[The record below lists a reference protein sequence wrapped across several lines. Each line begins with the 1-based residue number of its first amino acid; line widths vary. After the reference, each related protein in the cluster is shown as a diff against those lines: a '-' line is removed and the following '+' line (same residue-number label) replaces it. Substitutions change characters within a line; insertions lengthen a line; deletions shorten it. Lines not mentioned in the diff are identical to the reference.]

1 MQPRPYQI
9 DISNRAADIIRKYG
23 LVYLAMQVR
32 TGKTVTALLTA
43 EKVGAEVIL
52 FLTKKKVISGILDD
66 HKQLGLKADIIVTN
80 YENIHKINQK
90 FDIVICDEAHG
101 NGLGQFP
108 KPSVRVKKL
117 KELCKGKP
125 IIYLSGTPT
134 PESYSQIFHQ
144 FYISSFSPFKDYVNF
159 YKWAKDYVDIRLKY
173 FKGLKVNDYSNA
185 NQTKIKQMTDHLIIP
200 FTQHEAGFRAEVEEI
215 TIGIKMEPSTYFL
228 ADRLK
233 RDRIYTGKDGNVV
246 LADTGAKLLSKLHQI
261 YSGSVI
267 DENEEGLIFDRSK
280 AYWIKDN
287 FKDKKIAIFYKYKAE
302 EIMLYLTFGYDK
314 FTTDPQE
321 FAKSDSKWFLS
332 QIQSGREGINLSTA
346 DALIML
352 NIDFSAVSYWQARAR
367 MQNKDREEAS
377 KVYWLFAE
385 GGIEEKIYKA
395 VKDKKDYTLS
405 YFKNDYGIE

>member
-1 MQPRPYQI
+1 
-9 DISNRAADIIRKYG
+9 
-23 LVYLAMQVR
+23 MQVR

-80 YENIHKINQK
+80 YENIHKIEQP

-101 NGLGQFP
+101 LGQYP
-108 KPSVRVKKL
+108 KPAQRVKKL
-117 KELCKGKP
+117 KELCKSKS

-144 FYISSFSPFKDYVNF
+144 FYISSFSPFKDYINF

-200 FTQHEAGFRAEVEEI
+200 FTQHEAGFRAEVEEL
-215 TIGIKMEPSTYFL
+215 TVSIKMEPSTYFL

-302 EIMLYLTFGYDK
+302 EIMLYLTFGYNK

-367 MQNKDREEAS
+367 MQNKDREEPS

-405 YFKNDYGIE
+405 YFKNDYEIE

>member
-1 MQPRPYQI
+1 MHPRDYQI
-9 DISNRAADIIRKYG
+9 SISDKAADIIRKYG

-43 EKVGAEVIL
+43 EKVGAGVIL

-66 HKQLGLKADIIVTN
+66 HNQLGLKADIIVTN
-80 YENIHKINQK
+80 YENIHHVKQP

-101 NGLGQFP
+101 LGQYP
-108 KPSVRVKKL
+108 KPAQRVKKL
-117 KELCKGKP
+117 KELCKGRP

-144 FYISSFSPFKDYVNF
+144 FYISSFSPFKDYINF
-159 YKWAKDYVDIRLKY
+159 YKWAKDYVDIQLKY

-200 FTQHEAGFRAEVEEI
+200 FTQAEAGFMAEVEEL
-215 TIGIKMEPSTYFL
+215 TVSIKMEPSTYYL
-228 ADRLK
+228 ADKLK
-233 RDRIYTGKDGNVV
+233 KDRVYIGKDNNVV
-246 LADTGAKLLSKLHQI
+246 MADTGAKLLSKLHQI

-267 DENEEGLIFDRSK
+267 DEKDSGLIFDRSK
-280 AYWIKDN
+280 AYWIKEN

-302 EIMLYLTFGYDK
+302 EIMLYLTFGHDK

-321 FAKSDSKWFLS
+321 FAGSDSKWFLS

-367 MQNKDREEAS
+367 MQNKDREDAS
-377 KVYWLFAE
+377 KVYWLFAD

>member
-9 DISNRAADIIRKYG
+9 SISDKAADIIRKYG

-52 FLTKKKVISGILDD
+52 FLTKKKVISGILQD
-66 HKQLGLKADIIVTN
+66 HAELGLKADIIVTN

-101 NGLGQFP
+101 LGQYP
-108 KPSVRVKKL
+108 KPAQRVKKL

-144 FYISSFSPFKDYVNF
+144 FYISSFSPFKDYINF

-200 FTQHEAGFRAEVEEI
+200 FTQQEAGFRAEVEEL

-246 LADTGAKLLSKLHQI
+246 MADTGAKLLSKLHQI

-321 FAKSDSKWFLS
+321 FATSENKWFLS

-367 MQNKDREEAS
+367 MQNKDREEPS

>member
-1 MQPRPYQI
+1 MHPRPYQI

-43 EKVGAEVIL
+43 EKVGAGVIL

-66 HKQLGLKADIIVTN
+66 HNQLGLKADIIVTN

-101 NGLGQFP
+101 LGQYP
-108 KPSVRVKKL
+108 KPAQRVKKL
-117 KELCKGKP
+117 KDLCKGKP

-144 FYISSFSPFKDYVNF
+144 FYISSFSPFKDYINF

-200 FTQHEAGFRAEVEEI
+200 FTQAEAGFRAEVKEL
-215 TIGIKMEPSTYFL
+215 TVGVKMEPSTYFL

-233 RDRIYTGKDGNVV
+233 RDRVYVGRDGNVV
-246 LADTGAKLLSKLHQI
+246 MADTGAKLLSKLHQV
-261 YSGSVI
+261 YTGTVI
-267 DENEEGLIFDRSK
+267 DEKNEGLVFDRSK
-280 AYWIKDN
+280 VYWIKDN
-287 FKDKKIAIFYKYKAE
+287 FNGKKIAIFYKYKAE
-302 EIMLYLTFGYDK
+302 ETMLYLTFGYDR

-367 MQNKDREEAS
+367 MQNKDRDEAS

-405 YFKNDYGIE
+405 YFKNDYNVE

>member
-1 MQPRPYQI
+1 MHPRPYQI

-80 YENIHKINQK
+80 YENIHKIEQP

-101 NGLGQFP
+101 LGQYP
-108 KPSVRVKKL
+108 KPAQRVKKL

-159 YKWAKDYVDIRLKY
+159 YKWAKDYVYIGKRY
-173 FKGLKVNDYSNA
+173 YSGLAVNDYSDA

-200 FTQHEAGFRAEVEEI
+200 FTQQEAGFRAEVEEL
-215 TIGIKMEPSTYFL
+215 TVSIKMEPSTYFL

-233 RDRIYTGKDGNVV
+233 RDRVYAGRDGNVV
-246 LADTGAKLLSKLHQI
+246 MADTGAKLLSKLHQI

-280 AYWIKDN
+280 AYWIKEN

>member
-9 DISNRAADIIRKYG
+9 SISDKAADIIRKYG

-32 TGKTVTALLTA
+32 CGKTVTALLTA
-43 EKVGAEVIL
+43 EKLGAEVIL

-66 HKQLGLKADIIVTN
+66 HKRLGLKADIIVTN
-80 YENIHKINQK
+80 YENIHHVKQP

-101 NGLGQFP
+101 LGQYP
-108 KPSVRVKKL
+108 KPAQRVKKL

-185 NQTKIKQMTDHLIIP
+185 NQTKIKSMTDHLIIP
-200 FTQHEAGFRAEVEEI
+200 FTQEEAGFKQDVQEI
-215 TIGIKMEPSTYFL
+215 VQMITMQPSTYYL
-228 ADRLK
+228 TDKLK
-233 RDRIYTGKDGNVV
+233 KDRIFYGKDGNVV
-246 LADTGAKLLSKLHQI
+246 LADTGAALMSKLHQC
-261 YSGSVI
+261 YSGTVI
-267 DENEEGLIFDRSK
+267 DEKNEGLVFDRSK
-280 AYWIKDN
+280 AYWIKDHY
-287 FKDKKIAIFYKYKAE
+287 KDKKIAIFYKYKAE

-314 FTTDPQE
+314 FTSDPAE

-332 QIQSGREGINLSTA
+332 QISSGREGINLSTA
-346 DALIML
+346 EALIML

-367 MQNKDREEAS
+367 LQSKDREEAA
-377 KVYWLFAE
+377 KVYWLFAD
-385 GGIEEKIYKA
+385 GGIEQKIYNM

-405 YFKNDYGIE
+405 YFKKDFEIE

>member
-1 MQPRPYQI
+1 MQPRDYQI
-9 DISNRAADIIRKYG
+9 DISDKAADIILKHG

-32 TGKTVTALLTA
+32 CGKTVTALLTA

-52 FLTKKKVISGILDD
+52 FLTKKKVISGILED

-101 NGLGQFP
+101 LGQHP
-108 KPSVRVKKL
+108 RPAQRVKKL

-144 FYISSFSPFKDYVNF
+144 FYISSFSPFKDYINF
-159 YKWAKDYVDIRLKY
+159 YKWANDYVDIRLKY

-185 NQTKIKQMTDHLIIP
+185 NQIKIKQMTDHLIIP
-200 FTQHEAGFRAEVEEI
+200 FTQAEAGFKAEVQELI
-215 TIGIKMEPSTYFL
+215 VGIKMEPSTYYL
-228 ADRLK
+228 ADK
-233 RDRIYTGKDGNVV
+233 IKKDRVYIGRDGNVV
-246 LADTGAKLLSKLHQI
+246 MADTGAKLLSKLHQI
-261 YSGSVI
+261 YTGTVI
-267 DENEEGLIFDRSK
+267 DEKEDGLIFDRSK
-280 AYWIKDN
+280 AYWIKEN

-302 EIMLYLTFGYDK
+302 ETMLYLTFGHDK

-321 FAKSDSKWFLS
+321 FAQSDSKWFLS

-367 MQNKDREEAS
+367 MQNKDREDAS

-395 VKDKKDYTLS
+395 VKEKKDYTLS

>member
-1 MQPRPYQI
+1 MQPRHYQI
-9 DISNRAADIIRKYG
+9 DISNKAADIIKQHG

-43 EKVGAEVIL
+43 EKLGAEYIL
-52 FLTKKKVISGILDD
+52 FITKKKAISSILED
-66 HKQLGLKADIIVTN
+66 HEKLGLNAGIIVTN
-80 YENIHKINQK
+80 YENIDKAWQL

-101 NGLGQFP
+101 LGQYP
-108 KPSVRVKKL
+108 KPAQRVKKL

-200 FTQHEAGFRAEVEEI
+200 FTQQEAGFRAQVDEI
-215 TIGIKMEPSTYFL
+215 TIGIKMQGATYYL
-228 ADRLK
+228 ADKLK
-233 RDRIYTGKDGNVV
+233 RERVYTGRDGNVI
-246 LADTGAKLLSKLHQI
+246 LADTGAKLLSKLHQV
-261 YSGSVI
+261 YTGTVI
-267 DENEEGLIFDRSK
+267 DEKDEGVIFDRSK
-280 AYWIKDN
+280 AYWIKEN
-287 FKDKKIAIFYKYKAE
+287 FKGKKIAIFYKYKAE
-302 EIMLYLTFGYDK
+302 EVMLHLTFGYDK

-321 FAKSDSKWFLS
+321 FAKSENKWFLS

-405 YFKNDYGIE
+405 YFKNEYGIE

>member
-1 MQPRPYQI
+1 MQPRDYQI
-9 DISNRAADIIRKYG
+9 SISDKAADIIRKYG

-32 TGKTVTALLTA
+32 TGKTVTALLTG

-80 YENIHKINQK
+80 YENIHKIEQP

-101 NGLGQFP
+101 LGQYP
-108 KPSVRVKKL
+108 KPAQRVKKL

-159 YKWAKDYVDIRLKY
+159 YKWAKDYVYIGKRY
-173 FKGLKVNDYSNA
+173 YSGLAVNDYSNA
-185 NQTKIKQMTDHLIIP
+185 NQTKIKQMTDYLIIP
-200 FTQHEAGFRAEVEEI
+200 FTQQEAGFRAEVEEL
-215 TIGIKMEPSTYFL
+215 TVSIKMEPSTYFL

>member
-1 MQPRPYQI
+1 MHPRDYQI
-9 DISNRAADIIRKYG
+9 SISNKAAGIIKQHG

-43 EKVGAEVIL
+43 EKLGAEVIL

-80 YENIHKINQK
+80 YENIHKIEQP

-101 NGLGQFP
+101 LGQYP
-108 KPSVRVKKL
+108 KPAQRVKKL

-144 FYISSFSPFKDYVNF
+144 FYISSFSPFKDYINF
-159 YKWAKDYVDIRLKY
+159 YKWAKDYVYIGKRY
-173 FKGLKVNDYSNA
+173 YSGLAVNDYSDA

-200 FTQHEAGFRAEVEEI
+200 FTQQEARFRAEVEEL
-215 TIGIKMEPSTYFL
+215 TVSIKMEPSTYYL
-228 ADRLK
+228 ADKLK
-233 RDRIYTGKDGNVV
+233 RDRVYAGRDGNVV
-246 LADTGAKLLSKLHQI
+246 MADTGAKLLSKLHQI

-280 AYWIKDN
+280 AYWIKEN

-321 FAKSDSKWFLS
+321 FAGSDSKWFLS

>member
-9 DISNRAADIIRKYG
+9 DISDKAADIIRKYG

-80 YENIHKINQK
+80 YENIHKIEQP

-101 NGLGQFP
+101 LGQYP
-108 KPSVRVKKL
+108 KPAQRVKKL

-144 FYISSFSPFKDYVNF
+144 FYISSFSPFKDYINF
-159 YKWAKDYVDIRLKY
+159 YKWARDYVDIQLKY

-200 FTQHEAGFRAEVEEI
+200 FTQQEAGFKAQVDELTVS
-215 TIGIKMEPSTYFL
+215 IKMEPSTYYL
-228 ADRLK
+228 ADKLK
-233 RDRIYTGKDGNVV
+233 KDRVYIGKDNNVV
-246 LADTGAKLLSKLHQI
+246 MADTGAKLLSKLHQI
-261 YSGSVI
+261 YTGTVI
-267 DENEEGLIFDRSK
+267 DEKDEGVIFDRSK
-280 AYWIKDN
+280 AYWIKEN
-287 FKDKKIAIFYKYKAE
+287 FKGKKIAIFYKYKAE

>member
-9 DISNRAADIIRKYG
+9 DISNRAADTIRKHG

-43 EKVGAEVIL
+43 EKVGAEYIL
-52 FLTKKKVISGILDD
+52 FITKKKAISSILED
-66 HKQLGLKADIIVTN
+66 HRQLGLNAGIIVTN
-80 YENIHKINQK
+80 YENIDKAWQL

-101 NGLGQFP
+101 LGQYP
-108 KPSVRVKKL
+108 KPAQRVKKL

-200 FTQHEAGFRAEVEEI
+200 FTQQEAGFRAEVDEI
-215 TIGIKMEPSTYFL
+215 TIGIKMQGATYYL
-228 ADRLK
+228 ADKLK
-233 RDRIYTGKDGNVV
+233 RERVYTGRDGNVI

-261 YSGSVI
+261 YTGTVI
-267 DENEEGLIFDRSK
+267 DEKDEGVIFDRSK
-280 AYWIKDN
+280 AYWIKEN
-287 FKDKKIAIFYKYKAE
+287 FKGKKIAIFYKYKAE
-302 EIMLYLTFGYDK
+302 EVMLHLTFGYDK

-321 FAKSDSKWFLS
+321 FATSDNKWFIS

-385 GGIEEKIYKA
+385 GGIEEKIYNA
-395 VKDKKDYTLS
+395 VKGKKDYTLS

>member
-9 DISNRAADIIRKYG
+9 DISNKAADIIRKYG

-32 TGKTVTALLTA
+32 CGKTVTALLTA

-66 HKQLGLKADIIVTN
+66 HKAFGIKADIVVTN
-80 YENIHKINQK
+80 YENLHHVKNLS

-101 NGLGQFP
+101 LGQYP
-108 KPSVRVKKL
+108 KPAQRVKKL

-144 FYISSFSPFKDYVNF
+144 FYISSFSPFKDFVNF
-159 YKWAKDYVDIRLKY
+159 YKWAKDYVDVRLKY

-200 FTQHEAGFRAEVEEI
+200 FTQQEAGFKAEVKEL
-215 TIGIKMEPSTYFL
+215 TVSIKMEPSTYFL

-233 RDRIYTGKDGNVV
+233 RDRVYIGRDNNVV

-261 YSGSVI
+261 YTGTVI
-267 DENEEGLIFDRSK
+267 DEKNDGLVFDRSK
-280 AYWIKDN
+280 AYWIKEN
-287 FKDKKIAIFYKYKAE
+287 FKGKKIAIFYKYKAE
-302 EIMLYLTFGYDK
+302 EMMLYLTFGYDK

-321 FAKSDSKWFLS
+321 FATSSDKWFLS
-332 QIQSGREGINLSTA
+332 QIQSGREGISLSTA

-385 GGIEEKIYKA
+385 GGIEEKIYAA
-395 VKDKKDYTLS
+395 VKGKKDYTLS

>member
-1 MQPRPYQI
+1 MQPRDYQI
-9 DISNRAADIIRKYG
+9 SISNRATDIIRKYG

-32 TGKTVTALLTA
+32 CGKTVTALLTA

-80 YENIHKINQK
+80 YENLHHVKQP

-101 NGLGQFP
+101 LGQYP
-108 KPSVRVKKL
+108 KPAQRVKKL

-144 FYISSFSPFKDYVNF
+144 FYISSFSPFKDYINF

-185 NQTKIKQMTDHLIIP
+185 NQTKIKQMTDYLIIP
-200 FTQHEAGFRAEVEEI
+200 FTQAEAGFKAEVQEL
-215 TIGIKMEPSTYFL
+215 TVGIKMEPSTYYL
-228 ADRLK
+228 ADK
-233 RDRIYTGKDGNVV
+233 IKKDRVYIGRDGNVV
-246 LADTGAKLLSKLHQI
+246 MADTGAKLLSKLHQI
-261 YSGSVI
+261 YTGTVI
-267 DENEEGLIFDRSK
+267 DEKDDGLIFDRSK
-280 AYWIKDN
+280 AYWIKEN

-302 EIMLYLTFGYDK
+302 ETMLYLTFGHDK

-321 FAKSDSKWFLS
+321 FAQSDSKWFLS

-367 MQNKDREEAS
+367 MQNKDREDAS

-395 VKDKKDYTLS
+395 VKEKKDYTLS

>member
-9 DISNRAADIIRKYG
+9 DISNRSADIIRKYG

-80 YENIHKINQK
+80 YENIHKIEQP

-101 NGLGQFP
+101 LGQYP
-108 KPSVRVKKL
+108 KPAQRVKKL

-159 YKWAKDYVDIRLKY
+159 YKWAKDYVYIGKRY
-173 FKGLKVNDYSNA
+173 YSGLAVNDYSNA

-200 FTQHEAGFRAEVEEI
+200 FTQHEAGFRAEVEEL
-215 TIGIKMEPSTYFL
+215 TVSIKMEPSTYYL
-228 ADRLK
+228 ADKLK
-233 RDRIYTGKDGNVV
+233 KDRVYIGKDNNVV
-246 LADTGAKLLSKLHQI
+246 MANTGAKLLSKLHQI

-267 DENEEGLIFDRSK
+267 DEKEEGLIFDRSK
-280 AYWIKDN
+280 AYWIKEN

-321 FAKSDSKWFLS
+321 FATSENKWFLS

-346 DALIML
+346 DALVML

-385 GGIEEKIYKA
+385 GGIEDKIYSA

-405 YFKNDYGIE
+405 YFRNDYGIE

>member
-1 MQPRPYQI
+1 MHPRDYQI
-9 DISNRAADIIRKYG
+9 SISDKAADIIRKHG

-32 TGKTVTALLTA
+32 CGKTVTALLTA
-43 EKVGAEVIL
+43 EKVGAGVIL

-66 HKQLGLKADIIVTN
+66 HKQLGLKAVIIVTN
-80 YENIHKINQK
+80 YENIHKIEQP

-101 NGLGQFP
+101 LGQYP
-108 KPSVRVKKL
+108 KPAQRVKKL
-117 KELCKGKP
+117 KDLCKGKP

-144 FYISSFSPFKDYVNF
+144 FYISSFSPFKDYINF
-159 YKWAKDYVDIRLKY
+159 YKWAKDYVYIGKRY
-173 FKGLKVNDYSNA
+173 YSGLAVNDYSNA

-200 FTQHEAGFRAEVEEI
+200 FTQQEAGFRAEVEEL

-246 LADTGAKLLSKLHQI
+246 MADTGAKLLSKLHQI

-280 AYWIKDN
+280 AYWIKEN
-287 FKDKKIAIFYKYKAE
+287 FQNKKIAIFYKYKAE
-302 EIMLYLTFGYDK
+302 EIMLYLTFGYNK

-367 MQNKDREEAS
+367 MQNKDRQEAS